1 MTLTELTLK
10 RVARVCQH
18 QLSFLLLVLILLCRC
33 YWSTLMHM
41 NLATACQITQMERVG
56 CTVGP
61 AQLHWGF
68 PKIWLVHNAIVLVY
82 LMWRA
87 RLDIP
92 LVLSVVCLG
101 I

>member
-1 MTLTELTLK
+1 
-10 RVARVCQH
+10 
-18 QLSFLLLVLILLCRC
+18 
-33 YWSTLMHM
+33 MHM
-41 NLATACQITQMERVG
+41 KMERVG

-68 PKIWLVHNAIVLVY
+68 PKIRLVHNAIVLVY